1 MKYKVAY
8 NACYGGFS
16 LSKEASIY
24 LNENWGFNINPKYGY
39 IDDESVPRHHK
50 GLIEVIELLKDKAS
64 GSLANLC
71 IAHIDT
77 PIYRIDEYDGFEA
90 VKTPQTYD
98 WVVID

>member
-24 LNENWGFNINPKYGY
+24 LNENWGLNINPKYGY
-39 IDDESVPRHHK
+39 IDEESVPRHHK

-64 GSLANLC
+64 GSLANLR

-77 PIYRIDEYDGFEA
+77 PIYRIDEYDGFES

-98 WVVID
+98 WVFID